1 MDKTACNRALDIAYY
16 RAERKLCVI
25 CGTKIIGRTIH
36 VIGLKKINLEKV
48 DLPFHPKCYEEDWPK
63 Q

>member
-1 MDKTACNRALDIAYY
+1 MDKTACNRLLEIAYY
-16 RAERKLCVI
+16 RAERNLCCI
-25 CGTKIIGRTIH
+25 CGTKIIGSRIH

-48 DLPFHPKCYEEDWPK
+48 DLPFHPKCYEPK